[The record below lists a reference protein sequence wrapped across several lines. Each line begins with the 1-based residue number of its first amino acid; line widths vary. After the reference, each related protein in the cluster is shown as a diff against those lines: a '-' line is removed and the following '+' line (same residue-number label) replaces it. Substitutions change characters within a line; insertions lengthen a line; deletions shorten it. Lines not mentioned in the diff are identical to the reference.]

1 MDNVPQQENTTSQK
15 KNVSSFSIFKF
26 SICAIVALALLVV
39 IAIRMVSFIF
49 TGDELRRAARQDVIQ
64 ERPVPAR
71 WGNIYSAD
79 GYLMASTVLR
89 YDFHWDIALVN
100 DTLYNKDTVAHGRS
114 IKLNEVLCDSMSKY
128 FPRRTAEGWKAY
140 FDRARSHHNHHLTIA
155 TNITQLEKDLL
166 LTFPIFKY
174 YTKKRS
180 PARSGVKIE
189 SYSKRITPLRGM
201 ADRVLGK
208 SETNAYVGLE
218 GYYATYLKGEE
229 GSRLMQHIRGEWK
242 PLADGNRKDPV
253 DGKDVVLTLE
263 ARTQNMVHLALEEQ
277 MKKWKAERGCAIVM
291 DVKTGGI
298 RAMVNLARLESDTS
312 RYYELQNY
320 AVGELSDPGSTFK
333 LMSFMAMAEE
343 GVLDTTQKIST
354 EGGVITIHGK
364 NIRDYKAGGYGV
376 ISAHKAF
383 VKSSNT
389 ATVKL
394 AYNSFKDRPQDFMN
408 RLRSMYLDKKS
419 GIDIAGE
426 PDPHIPTPGTS
437 SWSALSMPW
446 TSYGYEVRL
455 TPLQTVSFYN
465 AVANDGVYVEPH
477 LLQEVRRNGETL
489 ELVSPTHKGKVAS
502 QKTIKIAQDLLRSV
516 VDERGGTAHSACY
529 DPDLR
534 IAGKTG
540 TAQYN
545 YGRGEK
551 MQYMVSFAG
560 YFPYDAPQYSMVVC
574 IYKPQ
579 GWPISGGVIA
589 APVAKTIARG
599 IYSATPRE
607 VYTTTIENINST
619 RPSAGQVSEARKFP
633 DSIEMMID
641 ARGAYVTD
649 VVNALEKN
657 GYTVKI
663 NGGIGIVS
671 AQSPAK
677 GTRLKKGQTITLTTR

>member
-1 MDNVPQQENTTSQK
+1 MDTTPHIEQDTVQN
-15 KNVSSFSIFKF
+15 KNINKFSLFKF
-26 SICAIVALALLVV
+26 LICAFLTLVTLIV
-39 IAIRMVSFIF
+39 IAVNMVSFVF
-49 TGDELRRAARQDVIQ
+49 TGEDLRRAAREDVIQ

-89 YDFHWDIALVN
+89 YNFHWDIALVKNSVYN
-100 DTLYNKDTVAHGRS
+100 DTIIDGK
-114 IKLNEVLCDSMSKY
+114 EVKKISALCDSLGKY
-128 FPRRTAEGWKAY
+128 FPRRTAEGWRSY
-140 FDRARSHHNHHLTIA
+140 FDRARSHHNHHLSIA
-155 TNITQLEKDLL
+155 TNITQIEKDLL
-166 LTFPIFKY
+166 LTFPIFFH
-174 YTKKRS
+174 YTQKRS
-180 PARSGVKIE
+180 PIRSGVKIE

-208 SETNAYVGLE
+208 SESNAYVGLE

-229 GSRLMQHIRGEWK
+229 GSRLMQHIKGEWK
-242 PLADGNRKDPV
+242 PLADGNKKDPV

-263 ARTQNMVHLALEEQ
+263 ARTQNMVHAALEEK
-277 MKKWKAERGCAIVM
+277 MKEWKAERGCAIVM

-312 RYYELQNY
+312 HYYELQNY

-333 LMSFMAMAEE
+333 LMSFMAMVEE
-343 GVLDTTQKIST
+343 GVMDTAQKVST
-354 EGGVITIHGK
+354 EGGVITIHGNK
-364 NIRDYKAGGYGV
+364 IRDYKAGGYGV
-376 ISAHKAF
+376 VSAHKAF

-394 AYNSFKDRPQDFMN
+394 AYEAFKDRPEDFMN
-408 RLRSMYLDKKS
+408 RLRRMYLDKKS

-426 PDPHIPTPGTS
+426 PTPHIPTPGTQ

-465 AVANDGVYVEPH
+465 AVANDGIYVEPH
-477 LLQEVRRNGETL
+477 LLQEVRRNGEVLETVTPTL
-489 ELVSPTHKGKVAS
+489 KGKVAS
-502 QKTIKIAQDLLRSV
+502 QNTINIAQDLLRSV

-529 DPDLR
+529 DPELR

-545 YGRGEK
+545 YGRGAK
-551 MQYMVSFAG
+551 MEYMVSFAG
-560 YFPYDAPQYSMVVC
+560 YFPYDEPRYSVVIC

-579 GWPISGGVIA
+579 GWPISGGYIA

-607 VYTTTIENINST
+607 IHSTTTTEVN
-619 RPSAGQVSEARKFP
+619 
-633 DSIEMMID
+633 SIEIPSSQMTEKREFPATIKTMPD
-641 ARGAYVTD
+641 TRGAYVSD
-649 VVNALEKN
+649 AVKALEKN
-657 GYTVKI
+657 GYIVKV
-663 NGGIGIVS
+663 NGGTGIIS
-671 AQSPAK
+671 SQSPVK
-677 GTRLKKGQTITLTTR
+677 GTKLKKGQTITLTTR